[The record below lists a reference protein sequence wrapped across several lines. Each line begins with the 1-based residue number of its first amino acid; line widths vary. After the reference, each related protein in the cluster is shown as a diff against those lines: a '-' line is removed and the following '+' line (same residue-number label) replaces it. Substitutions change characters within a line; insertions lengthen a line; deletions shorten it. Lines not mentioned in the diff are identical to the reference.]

1 MNSSQIKDFKGK
13 AKLEGGRKGYFKAEK
28 AQIVKAKTGIND
40 SAKN

>member
-1 MNSSQIKDFKGK
+1 MWK

-28 AQIVKAKTGIND
+28 AQILKAKTGVND